1 MKKPAERPT
10 PPDHRPYPRGKAA
23 PPPKPVSE
31 RRVPSWSRAVP
42 QDRSF
47 PRS

>member
-1 MKKPAERPT
+1 MDKPRPT
-10 PPDHRPYPRGKAA
+10 PPDHRPYPRGKPA

-31 RRVPSWSRAVP
+31 RPVPMWTRAVP
-42 QDRSF
+42 PDRSF